1 MKYPPFGN
9 RGGDIDELI
18 DRSLRN
24 ELTGEESDRLARWR
38 GESAANEQRYRRT
51 VRLLEIMR
59 REDVSARPAPTVEAL
74 LSYRR
79 TPASGASAAS
89 AESRRPSG
97 RARRIWLAAAG
108 IVVVAATSGG
118 YLLRHRAEIASGS
131 DRPLAD
137 GVGYSTGASEMAT
150 VQLSDGSVVR
160 LAPNSKLKFVQR
172 AATRE
177 ATLEGR
183 AFFAVAK
190 IPTRPFHVH
199 TRLGDAT
206 VLGTQF
212 ELATEPTE
220 LHLLVVSG
228 RVGLAAASNH
238 VEVHGGEVS
247 GVRDGTVAEPTRLPN
262 AAKMG
267 DWVGKFLAFQSTP
280 MREVAREIEETYGVR
295 VVIEDSVIASRTVI
309 GTFTDRDAHDV
320 IDMVCSVVNAHC
332 VTRPGEVIMTGR

>member
-1 MKYPPFGN
+1 MKYRTFG
-9 RGGDIDELI
+9 GGASDIDELI
-18 DRSLRN
+18 HRSLRD
-24 ELTGEESDRLARWR
+24 ELTGDELARLARWR
-38 GESAANEQRYRRT
+38 SESAANEQRYLRT
-51 VRLLEIMR
+51 VRLLEVMR
-59 REDVSARPAPTVEAL
+59 REDVSTRPAPTVNEL
-74 LSYRR
+74 LSHRR
-79 TPASGASAAS
+79 APESLTWRTAAS
-89 AESRRPSG
+89 SRSV
-97 RARRIWLAAAG
+97 ARRGGNRRRRDVGRLPG
-108 IVVVAATSGG
+108 ATS
-118 YLLRHRAEIASGS
+118 RPVASKA
-131 DRPLAD
+131 DLPLAD
-137 GVGYSTGASEMAT
+137 AVGYSTGASEMAT

-212 ELATEPTE
+212 ELATESAE

-228 RVGLAAASNH
+228 RVGLAAASSQ

-295 VVIEDSVIASRTVI
+295 VVIEDSVIANRTVI
-309 GTFTDRDAHDV
+309 GTFTDRDAHYV
-320 IDMVCSVVNAHC
+320 IDLVCSVVNAQC
-332 VTRPGEVIMTGR
+332 VNRPGEVIMTGR

>member
-1 MKYPPFGN
+1 MTYSPFGG

-18 DRSLRN
+18 HRSLRN
-24 ELTGEESDRLARWR
+24 ELTGDESDRLAQWR

-51 VRLLEIMR
+51 VRLLEVMR
-59 REDVSARPAPTVEAL
+59 REDVSPRPAPSVDAL
-74 LSYRR
+74 LSHRR
-79 TPASGASAAS
+79 APTSASSATPAA
-89 AESRRPSG
+89 SRRPSG
-97 RARRIWLAAAG
+97 RGRRMWFAAAG
-108 IVVVAATSGG
+108 IVIAATYSG
-118 YLLRHRAEIASGS
+118 YLLRHRVDIRSRA
-131 DRPLAD
+131 DLPLAD
-137 GVGYSTGASEMAT
+137 AVGYSTGASEMAT

-212 ELATEPTE
+212 ELATESTE

-228 RVGLAAASNH
+228 RVGLAGASNH

-295 VVIEDSVIASRTVI
+295 VVIEDSVIANRTVI
-309 GTFTDRDAHDV
+309 GTFTDRDARDV